1 MSVKEAGAKAKV
13 QSRLL
18 DKTSDLLEA
27 AEYALDKLSEVT
39 SIAAQKAEGEEQA
52 RYFHEEVMPAMD
64 ALRMPVDQLEMI
76 VNKELWP
83 MPSYGDLIFEV

>member
-1 MSVKEAGAKAKV
+1 M
-13 QSRLL
+13 
-18 DKTSDLLEA
+18 
-27 AEYALDKLSEVT
+27 DKLSEVT